1 MVTKWNLNISVS
13 VGEEVYAWF
22 DGGFVCVEVLQP
34 RQPIRVMSS
43 TVNTTLFFLSRLS
56 PLGC

>member
-1 MVTKWNLNISVS
+1 MVTKWYLNISVP
-13 VGEEVYAWF
+13 VREEVYAWF

-43 TVNTTLFFLSRLS
+43 TVNTTLFSWAGLV
-56 PLGC
+56 P